1 MTTTRPAAKTIVRQV
16 RALVAAGLLA
26 AVAVTVAVGALS
38 AAGTGAAEPSGG
50 ANTPADAASPVD
62 SGRAALAKWVE
73 TQQIISAE
81 KKEWQQGKEILQARI
96 DLVKG
101 EIAAVDEK
109 LKEQR
114 TEGSETVGKLADL
127 DHESARLH
135 EAGKAL
141 AGWATEL
148 ETGLNVLQP
157 QLPEPLQAKLE
168 PLYGRMPKDPKS
180 TMVSLA
186 ERFQNVVGILNE
198 VNKFNGEITMVN
210 EVRPIADGK
219 PAEVRTIYVGLA
231 QAYYLSAGGE
241 AGFGRP
247 TAEGWRWEP
256 ARDMAPAI
264 NEAVEILQN
273 KAKPA
278 FVRLPVKVQ

>member
-1 MTTTRPAAKTIVRQV
+1 VRAV

-26 AVAVTVAVGALS
+26 AAADTAAVGILS
-38 AAGTGAAEPSGG
+38 AAGTGAAEPSGN
-50 ANTPADAASPVD
+50 ANTPADAASPLD
-62 SGRAALAKWVE
+62 SGRATLAKWVE

-81 KKEWQQGKEILQARI
+81 KKDWQQGREMLQARI
-96 DLVKG
+96 DLVRG
-101 EIAAVDEK
+101 EIAAVEEK
-109 LKEQR
+109 LREQR

-127 DHESARLH
+127 DHESATLQS
-135 EAGKAL
+135 AGVAL

-148 ETGLNVLQP
+148 ENGLNALQP
-157 QLPEPLQAKLE
+157 QLPEPLQTKLG
-168 PLYGRMPKDPKS
+168 PLYGRMPKDPKN
-180 TMVSLA
+180 TTVSLA

-219 PAEVRTIYVGLA
+219 PAEVRTVYVGLA

-247 TAEGWRWEP
+247 TPEGWRWEP

-264 NEAVEILQN
+264 SEVVEILQN